1 MGTRIACRWADTI
14 KIGRVRERVLQLG
27 GSSCAGAA
35 GGAPLGGVGAG
46 STASV
51 ATYMEIIALIQT
63 DFYICGLA
71 GVTIRYEL
79 GRGLQSDL
87 LVLAYVCEP
96 ADEDKYGPG
105 GAAPA
110 SAQRPELRLISRQ
123 NDEFLT
129 DALSVEGFGDLRCG
143 SYGLALPPRT
153 AAWHSFLVADETAQG
168 FGGVAEEVGSGGGG
182 GGGGGGVGG
191 GGGGGGSGGGGGGT
205 GGEPSRFGIDGDESL
220 LPETTAYIVSPRDII
235 VARSRDWDDR
245 VGWLLERG
253 KVEAA
258 LSVATRHEA
267 ELKAHKVLEI
277 DGH

>member
-1 MGTRIACRWADTI
+1 MGSLIACRWADTI

-46 STASV
+46 GGASV
-51 ATYMEIIALIQT
+51 ATYIEIIALIQT

-79 GRGLQSDL
+79 GRGLQTDL

-96 ADEDKYGPG
+96 ADEDKFGPG

-129 DALSVEGFGDLRCG
+129 DALSVESFEDLRCG

-168 FGGVAEEVGSGGGG
+168 FGGVAEEVGGGGG
-182 GGGGGGVGG
+182 EG
-191 GGGGGGSGGGGGGT
+191 GGGGGGSGGGGGT
-205 GGEPSRFGIDGDESL
+205 GGEPSRFGIDGDETL

-277 DGH
+277 EVEIDGH